1 MPMPPITRL
10 TAEHGCPVVG
20 ETGVE
25 PFLAGAGD
33 RVLFFTGDPGRR
45 PESADLA
52 VILPYLME
60 AFGGRFATAVVD
72 RKDEAVLKARFG
84 VVVVPT
90 LVFLRDGGFVGVI
103 PRLRDWGDYLRRIDD
118 LLKAPSGPLP
128 GNHSTGRAQ

>member
-1 MPMPPITRL
+1 MSMPPITRL
-10 TAEHGCPVVG
+10 TAKHGCPVVG
-20 ETGVE
+20 EAGVG
-25 PFLAGAGD
+25 PFLAGGGD

-60 AFGGRFATAVVD
+60 AFGGRFTTAVID
-72 RKDEAVLKARFG
+72 RKDETVLKARFG

-103 PRLRDWGDYLRRIDD
+103 PRLRDWGDYLGRIADI
-118 LLKAPSGPLP
+118 LKTPPGPLP
-128 GNHSTGRAQ
+128 GNDSTGIPQ